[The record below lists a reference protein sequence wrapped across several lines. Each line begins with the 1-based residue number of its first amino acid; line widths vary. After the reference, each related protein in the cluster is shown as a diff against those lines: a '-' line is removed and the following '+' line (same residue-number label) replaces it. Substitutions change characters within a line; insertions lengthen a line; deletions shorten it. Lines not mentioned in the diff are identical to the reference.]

1 MDGRLIDIAS
11 AERCRRILERAD
23 AIAEMDRRK
32 EEALRDPDSVEER
45 PIAAIEETW
54 KR

>member
-1 MDGRLIDIAS
+1 MIDIAS

-32 EEALRDPDSVEER
+32 NDALRDLYSVEER
-45 PIAAIEETW
+45 LRAENEET
-54 KR
+54 